1 MNYKKDTHFSNRQSI
16 RLKGYDYSQEGLY
29 FITICCQNRLHLFG
43 EIIEGKMQ
51 LNDFGKIV
59 AEEWLKTPEIRKNI
73 SLGNF
78 IIMPN
83 HMHGIIS
90 INTKASTEMKKNASK
105 FHSPTQTIGAIIRG
119 YKGATTK
126 RINNLIRLIK
136 EDSHRTGELQ
146 FAPRLNPSIIN
157 LNSLSGEGSIWQRNY
172 WEHIIRDDPSF
183 DRISE
188 YIANNPKKW
197 KADQFISD

>member
-1 MNYKKDTHFSNRQSI
+1 MNYKKGTHFPNRQSI
-16 RLKGYDYSQEGLY
+16 RLRGYDYSQEGLY
-29 FITICCQNRLHLFG
+29 FITICCQDRIHLFG

-51 LNDFGKIV
+51 LNDFV
-59 AEEWLKTPEIRKNI
+59 VEWLKTPDIRKNI

-90 INTKASTEMKKNASK
+90 INTKASIETKRNASK
-105 FHSPTQTIGAIIRG
+105 FNSPTQTIDAIIRG

-126 RINNLIRLIK
+126 RINNLIRQIK
-136 EDSHRTGELQ
+136 EDSHSTGELQ
-146 FAPRLNPSIIN
+146 FAPRLIN
-157 LNSLSGEGSIWQRNY
+157 SFPGEGSIWQRNY
-172 WEHIIRDDPSF
+172 WEHIIRDDQSF

-188 YIANNPKKW
+188 YIANNPKNW
-197 KADQFISD
+197 KADQFITD

>member
-1 MNYKKDTHFSNRQSI
+1 MSHNTHFPNRQSI

-29 FITICCQNRLHLFG
+29 FITICCQDRIHLFG
-43 EIIEGKMQ
+43 EIIEGEMH
-51 LNDFGKIV
+51 LNDFGKIA

-90 INTKASTEMKKNASK
+90 INTKVSIETKKNAGK

-126 RINNLIRLIK
+126 RINNLIRQIK
-136 EDSHRTGELQ
+136 EDSRSTGELQ
-146 FAPRLNPSIIN
+146 FAPTLINPFP
-157 LNSLSGEGSIWQRNY
+157 GEGSIWQRN
-172 WEHIIRDDPSF
+172 
-183 DRISE
+183 
-188 YIANNPKKW
+188 
-197 KADQFISD
+197 